1 MLSIVYKIVYPYC
14 LSISNHTKRT
24 NETFY
29 NKSFNTSP
37 ICKDT
42 RLLTLIISTIT
53 TTTIQYTVNTI
64 HNFIIFQ
71 NLSLNPSLSAGLR
84 INIETTTKWPNNI
97 K

>member
-14 LSISNHTKRT
+14 LSISNHTKRA

-53 TTTIQYTVNTI
+53 TTTTQYTVNTI
-64 HNFIIFQ
+64 HNFITPQ
-71 NLSLNPSLSAGLR
+71 NLSPNPSLLVVLR
-84 INIETTTKWPNNI
+84 INIKQQLSGLTI
-97 K
+97 